1 MNKTVYILRTIIGG
15 ELHGKILILSVSD
28 SEDHILEK
36 ILKAV
41 EGSADIEDRTLPSEK
56 IELADLQILLPEKMV
71 YRNEQEILL
80 NRHEFDILVYL
91 ARHPGWI
98 RSKEQ
103 IYEAVWTEEVMN
115 YENAV
120 MWCIS
125 QLRKKLEPDPDRLQY
140 IHTVKGIAQN
150 IQQKLTGIYQRLI
163 YFLMGML

>member
-1 MNKTVYILRTIIGG
+1 M
-15 ELHGKILILSVSD
+15 HGKVLILSVPD
-28 SEDHILEK
+28 VKENVLEE
-36 ILKAV
+36 ILKIVGGSVDV
-41 EGSADIEDRTLPSEK
+41 EERTLPSEK

-71 YRNEQEILL
+71 YRNGQEILL
-80 NRHEFDILVYL
+80 NRHEFDTLVYL
-91 ARHPGWI
+91 AGHPGWI

-140 IHTVKGIAQN
+140 IHTVKGVGY
-150 IQQKLTGIYQRLI
+150 KFEYRSEE
-163 YFLMGML
+163 

>member
-28 SEDHILEK
+28 NEEHILEK
-36 ILKAV
+36 ILKVV
-41 EGSADIEDRTLPSEK
+41 ESSADVEDRTLPSEK
-56 IELADLQILLPEKMV
+56 IELADLQILLPPKRV

-80 NRHEFDILVYL
+80 NRHEFDTLVYL
-91 ARHPGWI
+91 ARHPGWV

-140 IHTVKGIAQN
+140 IHTVKGVGY
-150 IQQKLTGIYQRLI
+150 KFEYRSEE
-163 YFLMGML
+163 

>member
-1 MNKTVYILRTIIGG
+1 M
-15 ELHGKILILSVSD
+15 SD

-140 IHTVKGIAQN
+140 IHTVKG
-150 IQQKLTGIYQRLI
+150 
-163 YFLMGML
+163 MGYKFEYRSEE

>member
-28 SEDHILEK
+28 NEEHILEK

-56 IELADLQILLPEKMV
+56 IELADLKILLPEKTV
-71 YRNEQEILL
+71 YRNGQEILL
-80 NRHEFDILVYL
+80 KRHEFDILVYL
-91 ARHPGWI
+91 AGHPGWI

-103 IYEAVWTEEVMN
+103 IYDAVWTEEVMD

-125 QLRKKLEPDPDRLQY
+125 QLRKKLGNNPKGSPY
-140 IHTVKGIAQN
+140 INTVWGVGYKFNSGI
-150 IQQKLTGIYQRLI
+150 
-163 YFLMGML
+163 

>member
-15 ELHGKILILSVSD
+15 ELHGKILILSVPD
-28 SEDHILEK
+28 SEEHILEK

-41 EGSADIEDRTLPSEK
+41 ESSADVEDRTLPSEK
-56 IELADLQILLPEKMV
+56 IERADLEILLPEKKV
-71 YRNEQEILL
+71 YRNGKEILL
-80 NRHEFDILVYL
+80 NRHEFDTLVYL

-103 IYEAVWTEEVMN
+103 IYEAVWTEEVEN

-140 IHTVKGIAQN
+140 IHTVKGVGYKFEYRKN
-150 IQQKLTGIYQRLI
+150 KN
-163 YFLMGML
+163 

>member
-1 MNKTVYILRTIIGG
+1 MN
-15 ELHGKILILSVSD
+15 GKVLILSVPD
-28 SEDHILEK
+28 TQEDILKK
-36 ILKAV
+36 ILKVV
-41 EGSADIEDRTLPSEK
+41 EGSADIEERTLPSEK
-56 IELADLQILLPEKMV
+56 IERGDLQILFPPKRV

-140 IHTVKGIAQN
+140 IHTVKGVGYKFEYHPISE
-150 IQQKLTGIYQRLI
+150 
-163 YFLMGML
+163 

>member
-28 SEDHILEK
+28 NEEHILEK
-36 ILKAV
+36 ILKVV
-41 EGSADIEDRTLPSEK
+41 ESSADVEDRTLPSEK
-56 IELADLQILLPEKMV
+56 IELADLQILLPPKRV

-80 NRHEFDILVYL
+80 NRHEFDTLVYL
-91 ARHPGWI
+91 ARHPGWV

-103 IYEAVWTEEVMN
+103 IYEAVWTEEVEN

-140 IHTVKGIAQN
+140 IHTVKG
-150 IQQKLTGIYQRLI
+150 
-163 YFLMGML
+163 MGYKFEYRSEE

>member
-1 MNKTVYILRTIIGG
+1 MLRTIIGG

-28 SEDHILEK
+28 NEEHILEK
-36 ILKAV
+36 ILKVV
-41 EGSADIEDRTLPSEK
+41 ESSADVEDRTLPSEK
-56 IELADLQILLPEKMV
+56 IERGDLQILFLPKRV

-80 NRHEFDILVYL
+80 NRHEFDTLVYL
-91 ARHPGWI
+91 ASHPGWI

-140 IHTVKGIAQN
+140 IHTVKGVGYKFEYRKN
-150 IQQKLTGIYQRLI
+150 KN
-163 YFLMGML
+163 